1 MCQMIEERL
10 TRRNLHDSGR
20 IPRSHEGAPGNL
32 TDGGTVGFCT
42 SPAIRPSFALDYSSW
57 HATHIVLVI
66 TTPGEGTFKVLESWK
81 GDLQAGERLVIP
93 ELVPAPNAIPISRFP
108 KSWWEAVRGGVSE
121 LIPSEPVGSRMVL
134 FLNTGADEQSAN
146 EQNRQSRA
154 SRLEAF

>member
-1 MCQMIEERL
+1 MAR
-10 TRRNLHDSGR
+10 
-20 IPRSHEGAPGNL
+20 
-32 TDGGTVGFCT
+32 
-42 SPAIRPSFALDYSSW
+42 
-57 HATHIVLVI
+57 THIVLVI

-121 LIPSEPVGSRMVL
+121 LIPSEPVGSHMVL